1 MSQPAIRLGD
11 PGTHGGATAT
21 GAATVL
27 IGGIPAAR
35 VGDAHPEPPFPA
47 HGPQVIATGAS
58 TVLIEGM
65 PAARAA
71 DLVSCGAALVP
82 TQTTVLIGP

>member
-11 PGTHGGATAT
+11 AGTHGGVTTT

-27 IGGIPAAR
+27 IGGLPAAR
-35 VGDAHPEPPFPA
+35 IGDAHPEPV
-47 HGPQVIATGAS
+47 HGPQVIVTGAA
-58 TVLIEGM
+58 TVLIEGR

-71 DLVSCGAALVP
+71 DLVGCSAALVP
-82 TQTTVLIGP
+82 TQTTVLIGS

>member
-27 IGGIPAAR
+27 IGGLPAAR
-35 VGDAHPEPPFPA
+35 VSDAHPEPF
-47 HGPQVIATGAS
+47 HGPQVIATGAT
-58 TVLIEGM
+58 TVLIEGL

-82 TQTTVLIGP
+82 TQTTVLIGS